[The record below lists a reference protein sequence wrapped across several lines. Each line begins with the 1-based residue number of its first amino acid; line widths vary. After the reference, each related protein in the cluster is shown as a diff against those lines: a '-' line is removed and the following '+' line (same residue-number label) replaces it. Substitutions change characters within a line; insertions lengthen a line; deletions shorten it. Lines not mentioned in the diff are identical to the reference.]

1 MKRAILLV
9 ILGVII
15 SCPAVF
21 AEEEVSVE
29 TEITTTAIVQGDYS
43 SQLVDKIKAE
53 RNTIYNALNLT
64 PEQIQKK
71 DCIEK
76 KRYEALEP
84 ELKKLC
90 LSRKKLKDL
99 ETTKSTDTKTI
110 KHAQKEV
117 NEARR
122 DIKALSNKYD
132 KEFKKILTSEQR
144 AKYNMIR
151 KLKRADLKKLEQKK
165 SHKPDLRPFG
175 VPISQAEYTSQKKHS
190 KKCKKQTTTLQ
201 KVIDGDKLNN

>member
-1 MKRAILLV
+1 MKRVILLV
-9 ILGVII
+9 ILGVIM
-15 SCPAVF
+15 SCPAVL
-21 AEEEVSVE
+21 AEEDVSVE

-64 PEQIQKK
+64 SEQIQKK
-71 DCIEK
+71 DSIEK

-90 LSRKKLKDL
+90 LSRKKLKEL
-99 ETTKSTDTKTI
+99 ETTKSADVKTI

-122 DIKALSNKYD
+122 DIKSLSNKYD
-132 KEFKKILTSEQR
+132 REFKKILTSEQK

-151 KLKRADLKKLEQKK
+151 KLKRADLRKLEHKN

-175 VPISQAEYTSQKKHS
+175 VPISQAEYAAQKKHS
-190 KKCKKQTTTLQ
+190 KKCKKQTDIQ
-201 KVIDGDKLNN
+201 QEVVKSN

>member
-1 MKRAILLV
+1 MKRVILLV
-9 ILGVII
+9 ILGVIM
-15 SCPAVF
+15 SCPAVV
-21 AEEEVSVE
+21 AEEDVSVE
-29 TEITTTAIVQGDYS
+29 TEITTKAIVQGDYS
-43 SQLVDKIKAE
+43 LQLVDKIKAE

-71 DCIEK
+71 DSIEK

-90 LSRKKLKDL
+90 LSRKNLKDM
-99 ETTKSTDTKTI
+99 ETTKSTDVKTI
-110 KHAQKEV
+110 KNAQKEV

-122 DIKALSNKYD
+122 DIKSLSNKYD
-132 KEFKKILTSEQR
+132 KEFKKILTSEQK

-151 KLKRADLKKLEQKK
+151 KLKRADLKKLEQKN

-175 VPISQAEYTSQKKHS
+175 VPISQAEYAAQKKHPQ
-190 KKCKKQTTTLQ
+190 KCKKQTDVQ
-201 KVIDGDKLNN
+201 QEVVKLN